1 MDNFC
6 LKKFPVFQCE
16 NFGLYM
22 PKGWGWTRIHTT
34 CESYMSIQTLNVQNK
49 FVSLLSQKCICF
61 VSFLMYDELIRNGTA
76 QGWVALI

>member
-22 PKGWGWTRIHTT
+22 PKGWGWTRIHAT
-34 CESYMSIQTLNVQNK
+34 CESYMSKHTL
-49 FVSLLSQKCICF
+49 
-61 VSFLMYDELIRNGTA
+61 DA
-76 QGWVALI
+76 